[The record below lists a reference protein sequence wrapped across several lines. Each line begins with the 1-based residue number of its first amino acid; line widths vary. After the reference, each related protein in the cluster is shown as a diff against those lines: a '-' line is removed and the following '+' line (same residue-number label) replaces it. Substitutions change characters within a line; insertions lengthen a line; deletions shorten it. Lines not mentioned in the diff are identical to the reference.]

1 MPIQGTAADIIKI
14 AMVRVYNALKKGGYK
29 SRLILQVHD
38 SLLIDT
44 AADEQDDVI
53 AILRENMENAFDMS
67 VPLKVNIC
75 SGTNWY
81 DCK

>member
-1 MPIQGTAADIIKI
+1 M
-14 AMVRVYNALKKGGYK
+14 
-29 SRLILQVHD
+29 ILQVHD
-38 SLLIDT
+38 SRLIDT